1 MSAHGGTC
9 PLTQRQLVDE
19 YFTEHRNQVLE
30 IAAFLDRL
38 DRSAGQN
45 AADDFRLVA
54 FRRALRELGSEEGG
68 RVEKI
73 QLLLSDHKSEL
84 LSRRDRQ
91 AAFGAPVRDGE
102 AGRQCS
108 T

>member
-9 PLTQRQLVDE
+9 PLTQRELIDE

-38 DRSAGQN
+38 DRSAEQN

-54 FRRALRELGSEEGG
+54 FRRALRELGTEEAG

-73 QLLLSDHKSEL
+73 QLLMSDQKSEL

-91 AAFGAPVRDGE
+91 AAYGAPLGDGE
-102 AGRQCS
+102 AGR
-108 T
+108 

>member
-19 YFTEHRNQVLE
+19 YFTEHRNHILE
-30 IAAFLDRL
+30 VAAFLDRL
-38 DRSAGQN
+38 DRSVGQD

-54 FRRALRELGSEEGG
+54 FRRALRELGSEEAG

-73 QLLLSDHKSEL
+73 QLLLSDQRSEL

-91 AAFGAPVRDGE
+91 AAYGAPVRNGE
-102 AGRQCS
+102 AGR
-108 T
+108 